1 MPPTVQQHHEPASSS
16 FPPDKI
22 NAAGSSGSK
31 DAVACSASTNCV
43 AALMKQG
50 QDLVG
55 HDTAKAIELIEEANR
70 VAFQVASR
78 DPAVQS
84 HQLPAPSVEE
94 AMRMQE
100 QGIAL
105 LASLYAQQGA
115 IESLQQ
121 LLRSS
126 LPFFALLA
134 KARTAKLVR
143 MLVDAV
149 ADLPGAESALV
160 ELCKEVIPW
169 CQGEK
174 RTFLRH
180 RVEVRLAQVY
190 VQLGM
195 LQEAQPLIQQ
205 LLHEV
210 KKLDDKLLLVEI
222 HLIEAK
228 LQFKVKNYPKA
239 RAALT
244 ASRTNA
250 NAIHCPPLL
259 QGDIDLQA
267 GILAAQDRDYKTA
280 FSYFFEAFE
289 AFSAQDAA
297 HHQSHKATG
306 AVGEA
311 VAAASRCHSASS
323 GPSRALQALKYML
336 LSKILQGKDDEVSAL
351 LTGKQ
356 GLRYYSKSA
365 PVASSCKQEQV
376 DAAAHAAADAGGALG
391 GGAAA
396 GGAAALA
403 AQAVAPP
410 GARRDL
416 EAMRQLAL
424 CHKQRSLKKFE
435 EILDTFARE
444 LKEDE
449 VLMHHIDELY
459 ENLLE
464 KNLLKLLQP
473 FSRVELAHVANLIG
487 LPLPKVEEKLSEM
500 VLDGKLHG
508 TLDQGVGVLLLFEE
522 QELPE
527 MHTDALATIK
537 NMAQVVD
544 TLYEKSR
551 QAL

>member
-1 MPPTVQQHHEPASSS
+1 MPPSAQPSETPEA
-16 FPPDKI
+16 PPEEKRGETGKAE
-22 NAAGSSGSK
+22 NS
-31 DAVACSASTNCV
+31 V
-43 AALMKQG
+43 AALLKKG

-55 HDTAKAIELIEEANR
+55 ADPQKAIALIEEANR
-70 VAFQVASR
+70 LAYQCAVKDPQVEKR
-78 DPAVQS
+78 P
-84 HQLPAPSVEE
+84 LPPPSVEE
-94 AMRMQE
+94 AMRLQE

-105 LASLYAQQGA
+105 LASLYASQGDC
-115 IESLQQ
+115 ESLQQ
-121 LLRSS
+121 LMRSS
-126 LPFFALLA
+126 LPFFSLLA

-143 MLVDAV
+143 ILVDAV
-149 ADLPGAESALV
+149 AELPGAEHALV

-180 RVEVRLAQVY
+180 RVEIRLAQVY

-195 LQEAQPLIQQ
+195 LQQAQPVLQQ
-205 LLHEV
+205 LLQEV

-222 HLIEAK
+222 HLIESR

-280 FSYFFEAFE
+280 FSYFFEAFD

-297 HHQSHKATG
+297 HHSQRPPSAAG
-306 AVGEA
+306 AA
-311 VAAASRCHSASS
+311 VAAAAKGTATP

-336 LSKILQGKDDEVSAL
+336 LSKILQGKEEEVSSL

-356 GLRYYSKSA
+356 GLRYYSM
-365 PVASSCKQEQV
+365 
-376 DAAAHAAADAGGALG
+376 DAASASNRQA
-391 GGAAA
+391 GAAA
-396 GGAAALA
+396 SNT
-403 AQAVAPP
+403 
-410 GARRDL
+410 RRDL
-416 EAMRQLAL
+416 EAMRELAL

-435 EILDTFARE
+435 EVLHEFSTE
-444 LKEDE
+444 LEGDE

-464 KNLLKLLQP
+464 KNLLQLLRP
-473 FSRVELAHVANLIG
+473 FSRVELAHVAQLIG
-487 LPLPKVEEKLSEM
+487 LPGPKVEEKLSAM
-500 VLDGKLHG
+500 ILDGKLHG

-522 QELPE
+522 QVLPE
-527 MHTDALATIK
+527 MHLDALATIK

-544 TLYEKSR
+544 TLYEKSL

>member
-1 MPPTVQQHHEPASSS
+1 MPPSVQGQPQAS
-16 FPPDKI
+16 P
-22 NAAGSSGSK
+22 AGSPAPATENGGT
-31 DAVACSASTNCV
+31 SAGPESAANCV
-43 AALMKQG
+43 AALLKEG

-55 HDTAKAIELIEEANR
+55 VDTPRAIAIIEEANR
-70 VAFQVASR
+70 LAYQVAVKAPDTEKR
-78 DPAVQS
+78 
-84 HQLPAPSVEE
+84 QLPFPPVEE
-94 AMRMQE
+94 AMRLQE
-100 QGIAL
+100 QGITL

-115 IESLQQ
+115 CESLQQ

-143 MLVDAV
+143 ILVDAV
-149 ADLPGAESALV
+149 ADLPGAEHALV

-195 LQEAQPLIQQ
+195 LQQAQPIIQQ
-205 LLHEV
+205 LLQEV

-222 HLIEAK
+222 HLIESK
-228 LQFKVKNYPKA
+228 LHFKVKNYPKA

-259 QGDIDLQA
+259 QADIDLQA

-280 FSYFFEAFE
+280 FSYFFEAFD

-297 HHQSHKATG
+297 HHSHRASTTG
-306 AVGEA
+306 A
-311 VAAASRCHSASS
+311 AAAAAVKCNTTPA

-356 GLRYYSKSA
+356 GLRYYSMDTSTT
-365 PVASSCKQEQV
+365 CKQQQMGAV
-376 DAAAHAAADAGGALG
+376 ADAAAEAAAAAGGQLG

-396 GGAAALA
+396 AGSAALA
-403 AQAVAPP
+403 AAAAAPP
-410 GARRDL
+410 ASGTRRDL

-435 EILDTFARE
+435 EVLEEFSKE
-444 LKEDE
+444 LKGDD

-473 FSRVELAHVANLIG
+473 FSRVEMAHVAKLIG
-487 LPLPKVEEKLSEM
+487 LPLAKVEEKLSEM
-500 VLDGKLHG
+500 ILDGKLHG
-508 TLDQGVGVLLLFEE
+508 TLDQGIGVLLLFEE
-522 QELPE
+522 QELPQ
-527 MHTDALATIK
+527 MHVDALATIK

-544 TLYEKSR
+544 TLYEKSL